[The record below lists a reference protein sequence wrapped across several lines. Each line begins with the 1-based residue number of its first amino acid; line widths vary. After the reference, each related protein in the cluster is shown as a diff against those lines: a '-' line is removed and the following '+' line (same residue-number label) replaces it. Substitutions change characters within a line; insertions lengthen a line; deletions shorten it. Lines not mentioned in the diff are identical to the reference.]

1 MRGFFEAQPG
11 SGNYVFSAP
20 MFPKAVITQPDG
32 TRLTLN
38 APGAKASTIQYI
50 DTLSVAGEKTGR
62 SWISHHDLLS
72 AGTVNFRLTTDG
84 ASSTWGRGAENRPPA
99 VPGALEAPAATSAVR
114 LKASDDAQWYGT
126 EDPVR
131 LTAEVTLD
139 PRAEP
144 AGTVVFRSG
153 GQKLAAMPV
162 RAGKAACTLKPD
174 TTVGN
179 RKFTAEYVPAEG
191 ERATGSTSDTVV
203 VKVRKH

>member
-84 ASSTWGRGAENRPPA
+84 RAARGAVARRTGRRPCQGRWRP
-99 VPGALEAPAATSAVR
+99 R
-114 LKASDDAQWYGT
+114 LRRRRCGSRRRTTRRGHGT

-131 LTAEVTLD
+131 LTAGVT
-139 PRAEP
+139 
-144 AGTVVFRSG
+144 
-153 GQKLAAMPV
+153 
-162 RAGKAACTLKPD
+162 
-174 TTVGN
+174 
-179 RKFTAEYVPAEG
+179 EYVPAEG

-203 VKVRKH
+203 VKVRRHWRASGGSSRAPVGY